1 MKKKRECCLNI
12 ESRAR
17 FSASTFTQQRVHST
31 LFNDIPRCLRRR
43 RGIWSASSRTWF
55 NISGTEPTS
64 RAFLLGRV
72 WSRRR
77 RGSYREEKRE
87 KENHQGT
94 GRVRRSSKLSLSFD
108 AESKRVSQWSGG
120 RIPACI
126 NSLSFFF
133 FFFYGRLLLPLPLSL
148 DVFLVRYAESASA
161 TRVRV
166 CNVELSLPGIW
177 NLHSL
182 SLFCSHGR
190 PFRRNQRGKEKKKR
204 RELNDQKISLPFFD
218 STAMLAVVQAS
229 GVASPS
235 GATGS

>member
-87 KENHQGT
+87 KITRERAESDARQN
-94 GRVRRSSKLSLSFD
+94 SLSLFWRR
-108 AESKRVSQWSGG
+108 ESKRVSQWSGG